1 MTTPTCTV
9 CGAAEQPGRDHTC
22 PVCGADL
29 PEVPATSEP
38 PETTSDAPTSEPPT
52 PEAPAPDAPAP
63 GGSPHEVPPAPPS
76 WPAAA
81 APAAPPP
88 PGAAPPPSG
97 AAPPPLGAA
106 PPPPGGGTAGAPAQ
120 SPYDPS
126 HPSGLSSS
134 VRTYGMLTHLSA
146 FLGAMLALAFVGP
159 LVMWLIRR
167 DEHPFLDHHGKEAL
181 NFNLSMLLY
190 LVIGFVASLATL
202 GLGLV
207 IVVPAAI
214 VFFVTWVVTTIT
226 GAVKANAGEGYRY
239 PLTIRF
245 IQD

>member
-1 MTTPTCTV
+1 MTTVTCTV
-9 CGAAEQPGRDHTC
+9 CGAAEAPTGDHTC

-29 PEVPATSEP
+29 PAATAVTPPQESQDSQDPQDLTSP
-38 PETTSDAPTSEPPT
+38 PEPEQASPP
-52 PEAPAPDAPAP
+52 P
-63 GGSPHEVPPAPPS
+63 PPS
-76 WPAAA
+76 WPTGDTSVPPSPPPAPSPSPPAGGWA
-81 APAAPPP
+81 PTPAPAR
-88 PGAAPPPSG
+88 
-97 AAPPPLGAA
+97 
-106 PPPPGGGTAGAPAQ
+106 TTH
-120 SPYDPS
+120 DPN

-134 VRTYGMLTHLSA
+134 LRTFGMLTHLSA
-146 FLGAMLALAFVGP
+146 FAGALIALAFIGP

-190 LVIGFVASLATL
+190 GVVGIVVSIATL

-207 IVVPAAI
+207 IVVPATV
-214 VFFVTWVVTTIT
+214 VFFVTWVVTTIV

-245 IQD
+245 VKD

>member
-1 MTTPTCTV
+1 MTTVTCTV
-9 CGAAEQPGRDHTC
+9 CGASEAPARDHTC

-29 PEVPATSEP
+29 PAAATPQQDPEVPEAEEAPEGQEP
-38 PETTSDAPTSEPPT
+38 TVAAGEESAADEPQWQAPSPPPPT
-52 PEAPAPDAPAP
+52 WPTGDPSAPWPA
-63 GGSPHEVPPAPPS
+63 SPPPTVPAGD
-76 WPAAA
+76 WAPAAA
-81 APAAPPP
+81 
-88 PGAAPPPSG
+88 
-97 AAPPPLGAA
+97 
-106 PPPPGGGTAGAPAQ
+106 TT
-120 SPYDPS
+120 PYDPS

-134 VRTYGMLTHLSA
+134 LRTFGMLTHLSA
-146 FLGAMLALAFVGP
+146 FAGALIALAFIGP

-190 LVIGFVASLATL
+190 GVVGIVVSIATL

-207 IVVPAAI
+207 IVVPAA
-214 VFFVTWVVTTIT
+214 VVLFVTWVVTTIV

-245 IQD
+245 VKD

>member
-1 MTTPTCTV
+1 MTTLTCTV
-9 CGAAEQPGRDHTC
+9 CGAATATPGRDHTC

-29 PEVPATSEP
+29 PTS
-38 PETTSDAPTSEPPT
+38 PTSHEDVEDREERADRDDAASIEDT
-52 PEAPAPDAPAP
+52 AEADHHDDASGP
-63 GGSPHEVPPAPPS
+63 GGPT
-76 WPAAA
+76 
-81 APAAPPP
+81 PPP
-88 PGAAPPPSG
+88 PPPTWPTGSTSATEPPPAS
-97 AAPPPLGAA
+97 PPPTS
-106 PPPPGGGTAGAPAQ
+106 PPPPGGWAPAVATTAH
-120 SPYDPS
+120 DPT

-134 VRTYGMLTHLSA
+134 LRTFGMLTHLSA
-146 FLGAMLALAFVGP
+146 FAGAVIALAFVGP

-190 LVIGFVASLATL
+190 AVIGIVASVATL

-207 IVVPAAI
+207 IVGPAAI
-214 VFFVTWVVTTIT
+214 VFFVTWVVTTIV

-245 IQD
+245 IKD